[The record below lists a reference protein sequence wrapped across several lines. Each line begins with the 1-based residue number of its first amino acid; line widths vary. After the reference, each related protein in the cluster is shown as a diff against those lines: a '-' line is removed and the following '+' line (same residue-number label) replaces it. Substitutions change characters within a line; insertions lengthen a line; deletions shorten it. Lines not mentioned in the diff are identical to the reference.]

1 MQVKSKKAFTLIELL
16 VVVLIIGILSA
27 VALPQY
33 NRAVDR
39 SRITPYIG
47 LAQEIIKAEKIY
59 FMANGRYTPRL
70 DLLDM
75 DVTKS
80 CQTLAGTCKNELY
93 NCQGGFGFDMSAGVS
108 GTECVFNGTPR
119 IVLTYCPSG
128 NRCSSGDGASTM
140 VTVAWSI
147 ETGKI
152 SSCTAASGA
161 RWESL
166 CNYIRNME

>member
-1 MQVKSKKAFTLIELL
+1 MKQAFTLIELL
-16 VVVLIIGILSA
+16 VVVLIIGILAA

-70 DLLDM
+70 DLLDV

-93 NCQGGFGFDMSAGVS
+93 NCQGGFGFNLSASSSETDCFFYNTPSVS
-108 GTECVFNGTPR
+108 
-119 IVLTYCPSG
+119 LSYCPGRTNCGSA
-128 NRCSSGDGASTM
+128 DGANKMLS
-140 VTVAWSI
+140 VSWSI

-152 SSCTAASGA
+152 LSCTTAGGA
-161 RWESL
+161 RWASL
-166 CNYIRNME
+166 CDYIRNME